1 MTVYE
6 SHVVNNTHY
15 HYIIWGHVLEFFFPQ
30 TNRSTAW
37 FSTKVRGWTVG
48 DESRQK
54 DDAKRDRL
62 VTERFVAEHPRR
74 VGVGLR
80 DLDL

>member
-1 MTVYE
+1 MTSIVTR
-6 SHVVNNTHY
+6 S
-15 HYIIWGHVLEFFFPQ
+15 GHVFDLFFLPNGSSQ
-30 TNRSTAW
+30 R
-37 FSTKVRGWTVG
+37 FSSKVRAWTVG

>member
-1 MTVYE
+1 ME
-6 SHVVNNTHY
+6 AAS
-15 HYIIWGHVLEFFFPQ
+15 G
-30 TNRSTAW
+30 
-37 FSTKVRGWTVG
+37 FSSKVRAWTVG

>member
-15 HYIIWGHVLEFFFPQ
+15 HYIIWGHVLVFFSQ

-62 VTERFVAEHPRR
+62 VIERFVAEHPRR